1 MADQAPGDWCLA
13 TLIDV
18 SRLAARNP
26 CGAYIGN
33 LTDSA
38 DARKTLADLA
48 AGAEPVPAEQLWAE
62 LGIDQ

>member
-1 MADQAPGDWCLA
+1 LVLSHVDG
-13 TLIDV
+13 V
-18 SRLAARNP
+18 SRPTARNP

-33 LTDSA
+33 LADSA

-48 AGAEPVPAEQLWAE
+48 AGAEPVSAEQFWAE